1 MFRVFGVLLA
11 VLLAIVP
18 DHAYAMGS
26 ARELARDC
34 RTLLQGKRGSGK
46 EIQIPFTRR
55 ALVCWGYMQAIQDF
69 SVLAD
74 PEGRRVLGAC
84 PREKTTLLELIE
96 AFVAYARSHARD
108 LPENAA
114 LAVTQALQEAFPCS
128 EPSKP
133 RGRT

>member
-1 MFRVFGVLLA
+1 MVRVFGVLLMML
-11 VLLAIVP
+11 VVIVP
-18 DHAYAMGS
+18 DRAYAMGS
-26 ARELARDC
+26 ARELAGDC

-74 PEGRRVLGAC
+74 PQGHRLLGAC
-84 PREKTTLLELIE
+84 PRENTTVLELIE
-96 AFVAYARSHARD
+96 AFVAYARSHARE

-128 EPSKP
+128 EPSRS
-133 RGRT
+133 RGGT